1 MQLRFKRFAAVAIVA
16 ASVLSTTS
24 TASAREDITGGGA
37 SFPVQFLTPAIAEFN
52 RTFNH
57 NLTYTSTGSGTGK
70 RNFRN
75 ETFKF
80 AGSESAVGSAELPA
94 FDWNYVPFIAGAIA
108 VAYRLD
114 EIQGVTLSL
123 TQPTING
130 IFGGTIEK
138 WNDPSIAN
146 DLKNNPPWANKKKK
160 SDVRGATALWENTS
174 GTSARVTVSM
184 LPATLKAN
192 KGKKIEWIDDTKK
205 KVLKTVTVGAK
216 AEVRMESPV
225 KPTDTFS
232 VKIGGKTVATFEQVT
247 VNLPD
252 RPIIVVYRAD
262 TSGTTN
268 NFCQYMRNAVNSDWV
283 VNDAFTSCIPGGVQ
297 RFGSRFVGQPQ
308 NNNQANYIAD
318 TNGAVGYAEVAYV
331 TDPTRAA
338 KGIRA
343 ANIRNAAGAFVA
355 PTAAGYNVHLAG
367 TTQDTRGLITFNWN
381 MNTTRDA
388 YPLGAVTYGLCQQRN
403 DAKNKV
409 VAQFFEWLVSDFAP
423 KNAEALGYTP
433 LLGAFQQ
440 RSVALAKL
448 CGSK

>member
-1 MQLRFKRFAAVAIVA
+1 MKNRMKRLVAVLVTAAG
-16 ASVLSTTS
+16 VLST
-24 TASAREDITGGGA
+24 ASVAKAEDVTGGGA

-52 RTFNH
+52 KTFSH

-70 RNFRN
+70 RNFKN

-80 AGSESAVGSAELPA
+80 AGTDSAVGSADLPS
-94 FDWNYVPFIAGAIA
+94 FDWTYIPYVAGAIA

-114 EIQGVTLSL
+114 ELQGATLSL
-123 TQPTING
+123 SPQTING
-130 IFGGTIEK
+130 IFGGTIET
-138 WNDPSIAN
+138 WDHPSIAA
-146 DLKNNPPWANKKKK
+146 DIKANPTWANSKKK
-160 SDVRGATALWENTS
+160 SDVRGATALWENVS
-174 GTSARVTVSM
+174 ATSAKITVSM
-184 LPATLKAN
+184 LPSTLKAN
-192 KGKKIEWIDDTKK
+192 KGKKIEWIDDTQK
-205 KVLKTVTVGAK
+205 KVLKTLTVGTK
-216 AEVRMESPV
+216 AEVRMTSTV
-225 KPTDTFS
+225 KPKDTFS
-232 VKIGGKTVATFEQVT
+232 IKIGGKTVATFKQVA
-247 VNLPD
+247 VKLPD

-268 NFCQYMRNAVNSDWV
+268 NFCQYMRNAVNPDWAI
-283 VNDAFTSCIPGGVQ
+283 NDAFTSCIPGGVQ

-355 PTAAGYNVHLAG
+355 PTAAGYNTHLAG
-367 TTQDTRGLITFNWN
+367 TTQDARGLITFNWN

-403 DAKNKV
+403 DAQNKV
-409 VAQFFEWLVSDFAP
+409 VAQFFEWLVSDYAP